1 MGGTSLYTR
10 EALGAPAPVGARSG
24 VGSCGNGGPGE
35 AQRQR
40 VRRGEEEQRSDCAF
54 RPQGGNKGCGACDD
68 EGGGLLQR
76 TQSPTAPLD
85 YSAAHN
91 QRPLWNTHRWGT
103 IPPPPYMGGTS
114 LYTREALVHTFRHC
128 SPLTLGFPGAPKLRR
143 PRRALPLYTIID
155 IPHCKNRH
163 WPFPVKCGKI
173 KGNTAQLRLRALAV
187 LFPHKSAAKTLKYTK
202 YSGVFATNL

>member
-1 MGGTSLYTR
+1 MSCQIVERCQAKGYCPASIPPPRRRKLRILCFRLKGGKRSRSAAPPLPSEPADAGLPRGPESRATSLYTR
-10 EALGAPAPVGARSG
+10 EALA
-24 VGSCGNGGPGE
+24 
-35 AQRQR
+35 
-40 VRRGEEEQRSDCAF
+40 
-54 RPQGGNKGCGACDD
+54 
-68 EGGGLLQR
+68 
-76 TQSPTAPLD
+76 
-85 YSAAHN
+85 
-91 QRPLWNTHRWGT
+91 
-103 IPPPPYMGGTS
+103 
-114 LYTREALVHTFRHC
+114 HTFRHC